1 MMQLYSY
8 YLCDYT
14 ETEQKTRHVRYG
26 RLAEIVTGNYGK
38 SAFLVTYGCYG
49 KKTGKKSKHSRVF
62 QSTHHKLTNNKKNRN
77 K

>member
-26 RLAEIVTGNYGK
+26 RLAEIVHGK
-38 SAFLVTYGCYG
+38 LREISFSCYV
-49 KKTGKKSKHSRVF
+49 RLLR
-62 QSTHHKLTNNKKNRN
+62 QKNGEE